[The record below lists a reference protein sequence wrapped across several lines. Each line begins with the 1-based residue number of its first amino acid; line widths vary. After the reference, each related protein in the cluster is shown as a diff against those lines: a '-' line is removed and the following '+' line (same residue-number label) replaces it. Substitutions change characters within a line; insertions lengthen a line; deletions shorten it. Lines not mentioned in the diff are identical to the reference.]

1 LKITIAL
8 YKGLSS
14 HIFIFS
20 NFQFQILFKQRNAR
34 KDPKKISWKTR
45 LVLAEKAISMKFVVQ
60 KEYLG

>member
-1 LKITIAL
+1 
-8 YKGLSS
+8 LSS